1 MVRDKPTSIR
11 LRPELIEEIDDM
23 CNEEGCSRNDK
34 INTLIESALNPEEN
48 EKEPIIKE
56 VIKEIP
62 VEKIVEKVVE
72 KPVIQ
77 TKYVD
82 RPVEKIVEKTKA
94 IAPEHLPA
102 YTCVNG
108 CNHPNKNYK
117 KRVKGKCRNCDQ
129 FSKNDNGKCT
139 WCGSDDIEP
148 ISKEDLSDIGV
159 PLPNPYSNYSE
170 SYSCPSG
177 QCGTMIH
184 SL

>member
-1 MVRDKPTSIR
+1 MARDKPTSIR
-11 LRPELIEEIDDM
+11 LPSDVLEEIDM
-23 CNEEGCSRNDK
+23 ICGEEGCSRNDK
-34 INTLIESALNPEEN
+34 ITSLIQSALTPEDT
-48 EKEPIIKE
+48 KPEPIIKE
-56 VIKEIP
+56 VMREVP

-82 RPVEKIVEKTKA
+82 RPVEKIVEKTKV
-94 IAPEHLPA
+94 IAPQHLPS

-129 FSKNDNGKCT
+129 FSKNDFGKCT

-148 ISKEDLSDIGV
+148 ITKEDLSDLRI
-159 PLPNPYSNYSE
+159 PLPDPYNNYSE
-170 SYSCPSG
+170 SYSCPSSHCTG
-177 QCGTMIH
+177 IIH
-184 SL
+184 NI